1 MKENATLRRLLTDEL
16 RDIYH
21 AEQQLVKTLPKLVK
35 ASTSPDLREALDN
48 HLGETEEQVARLE
61 QAFDLLGET
70 AKTKACAG
78 MRGIVEEGSELIKDL
93 EKGMALDA
101 GIIAGAQRAEHY
113 EIAVYGTLMSW
124 AKALGHDDVAELLS
138 ATLEEEKA
146 ADEKLS
152 ELAEAGINEAAKS
165 GTDDEEE
172 EEEGADEEE
181 EEASTSS
188 SDRRKQPQMAG
199 SRSGTDR
206 PRSAGKSRSGDNR
219 GR

>member
-1 MKENATLRRLLTDEL
+1 MTGNTTLRRLFTDEL

-21 AEQQLVKTLPKLVK
+21 AERQLVKALPKLAK
-35 ASTSPDLREALDN
+35 ASTSPDLREALES
-48 HLGETEEQVARLE
+48 HLQETEEHVSRLE
-61 QAFDLLGET
+61 QAFDLIDET

-78 MRGIVEEGSELIKDL
+78 MLGIVEEGSELIKELD
-93 EKGMALDA
+93 KGAARDA

-138 ATLEEEKA
+138 STLEEEKA

-165 GTDDEEE
+165 GSEDEEE
-172 EEEGADEEE
+172 EGDTDEEDDE
-181 EEASTSS
+181 ESTSS
-188 SDRRKQPQMAG
+188 GARRRQPQMAG
-199 SRSGTDR
+199 ARAGNTGSRS
-206 PRSAGKSRSGDNR
+206 SASKSRTGN
-219 GR
+219 GRSR